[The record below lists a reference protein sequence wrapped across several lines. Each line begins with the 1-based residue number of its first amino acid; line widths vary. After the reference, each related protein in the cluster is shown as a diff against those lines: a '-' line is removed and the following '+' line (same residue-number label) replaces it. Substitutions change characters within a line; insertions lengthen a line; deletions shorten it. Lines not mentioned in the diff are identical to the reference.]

1 MEWLMNNGFERML
14 EEAVVA
20 EFKAVLPI
28 RSEFPCR
35 D

>member
-1 MEWLMNNGFERML
+1 MELLINNGFERML

-20 EFKAVLPI
+20 EFKAGLPI
-28 RSEFPCR
+28 RPEFPFR